1 MESADI
7 LENHINLYFLRSQS
21 QSFGIF
27 TKLDF
32 YTAGNPSWIQRGLD
46 KYLQDSSADTEN
58 GKYVVNNVDPAKKLN
73 ESRCKFLHFFEGIP
87 NYSKSK
93 VQLLIDNCK
102 DIDRKECSS

>member
-21 QSFGIF
+21 QLFGFI

-58 GKYVVNNVDPAKKLN
+58 GEYVVNNVDPAQKLN
-73 ESRCKFLHFFEGIP
+73 ASRCKFLHFFEGFP

-93 VQLLIDNCK
+93 VQLLVDNCK
-102 DIDRKECSS
+102 DIDREECSS